1 MGKVTDPNEKVNGK
15 TKPKAMANRSGTLG
29 GIIPEP

>member
-15 TKPKAMANRSGTLG
+15 LKPKAMAKGSGTLG
-29 GIIPEP
+29 RIIPEP